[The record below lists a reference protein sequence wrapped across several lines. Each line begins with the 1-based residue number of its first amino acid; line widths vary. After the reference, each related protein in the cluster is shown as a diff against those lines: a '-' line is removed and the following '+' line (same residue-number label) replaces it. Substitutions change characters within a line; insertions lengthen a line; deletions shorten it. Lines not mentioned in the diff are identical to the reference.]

1 MKNLFLK
8 FLRKYFFSISKFKF
22 TIFGINKFS
31 YVYTQPNGLSHFFG
45 TYELEIKDFIITK
58 AENAKII
65 YNIGAAYGYYA
76 SYFSKKC
83 KKIFLFEPD
92 PSSCNKLKELS
103 KLIKFDFKI
112 ENKFVSNFDDNNT
125 ISLNKAFKKYGIPDF
140 IKIDIEGG
148 EKNLLDDTYD
158 IIKNKNIN
166 MIIELHSQSIEDSI
180 TKNLN
185 QYEISYSIVDSY
197 KNTKLIRKVNYMKWL
212 II

>member
-8 FLRKYFFSISKFKF
+8 FLRNYFFPLSKFKF

-45 TYELEIKDFIITK
+45 TYELEIRDFIISK
-58 AENAKII
+58 VKNAKKI

-83 KKIFLFEPD
+83 ENIFLFEPD
-92 PSSCNKLKELS
+92 PSSCKKLRELS
-103 KLIKFDFKI
+103 KLINFNFKI
-112 ENKFVSNFDDNNT
+112 ENKFVSNFDDKNT
-125 ISLNKAFKKYGIPDF
+125 ISLNKAFEKYGIPDF

-148 EKNLLDDTYD
+148 ERNLLDGSYD

-166 MIIELHSQSIEDSI
+166 MIIELHSQEIEDII
-180 TKNLN
+180 TKKLN
-185 QYEISYSIVDSY
+185 KHDINYNIVNSY
-197 KNTKLIRKVNYMKWL
+197 KKTKLIRKVSYMKWL
-212 II
+212 IV

>member
-8 FLRKYFFSISKFKF
+8 FLRNYFFSLSKFKF

-45 TYELEIKDFIITK
+45 TYELEIKDLIISK
-58 AENAKII
+58 VKNAKKI

-83 KKIFLFEPD
+83 KNIFLFEPD
-92 PSSCNKLKELS
+92 PSSCKKLRELS
-103 KLIKFDFKI
+103 KLINFNFII
-112 ENKFVSNFDDNNT
+112 ENKFVSNFDDKNT
-125 ISLNKAFKKYGIPDF
+125 ISLNKAFEKYGVPDF

-148 EKNLLDDTYD
+148 ERNLLDGSYD

-166 MIIELHSQSIEDSI
+166 MIIELHSQEIEDII

-185 QYEISYSIVDSY
+185 KHDINYKIVNSY
-197 KNTKLIRKVNYMKWL
+197 KKTKLIRKVSYMKWL
-212 II
+212 IV